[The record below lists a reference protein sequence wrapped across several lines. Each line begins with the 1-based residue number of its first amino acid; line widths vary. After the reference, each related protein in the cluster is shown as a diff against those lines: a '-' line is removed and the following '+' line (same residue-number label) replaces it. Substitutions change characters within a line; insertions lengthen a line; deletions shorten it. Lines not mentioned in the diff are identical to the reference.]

1 MTQERRSLILTGA
14 SRGIGHATVKR
25 FSDEGWQI
33 ITCSRDPVPEHC
45 KRDPNWT
52 THIPMDLGDP
62 ADVERFIAEAV
73 DILGDAP
80 LNALVNNAA
89 LSPKSDFQERLGCL
103 NGSLDDWREVFQL
116 NFFTP
121 LALARGFSIAL
132 ARAARAG
139 APDAPG
145 NGQEGNGQ
153 EGSGQNGDSPNGVAS
168 HAGKRVGAAIVN
180 ITSIAG
186 HAIHPFAG
194 SAYSTS
200 KAALSALTRE
210 MAVEFAELGV
220 RVNAV
225 APGEIETE
233 MIGEEYEP
241 LISRIPMH
249 RMGTPEEVASTV
261 FQLCNPD
268 FGYVT
273 GTEVFVTGGQHLY

>member
-1 MTQERRSLILTGA
+1 MTPTKKNMILTGA

-33 ITCSRDPVPEHC
+33 ITCSRDNVPEAC

-52 THIPMDLGDP
+52 RHIPADLSD
-62 ADVERFIAEAV
+62 AKSVAAFTDEAREALE
-73 DILGDAP
+73 DRP
-80 LNALVNNAA
+80 LHGLINNAA
-89 LSPKSDFQERLGCL
+89 LSPKTDFNERLGCL
-103 NGSLDDWREVFQL
+103 NGSLDRWREVFEL

-121 LALARGFSIAL
+121 LALSRNFATAL
-132 ARAARAG
+132 GLG
-139 APDAPG
+139 AKDG
-145 NGQEGNGQ
+145 
-153 EGSGQNGDSPNGVAS
+153 
-168 HAGKRVGAAIVN
+168 GAAVVN

-186 HAIHPFAG
+186 HEIHPFAG
-194 SAYSTS
+194 SAYATS

-210 MAVEFAELGV
+210 MAVEFAALGV

-241 LISRIPMH
+241 LINRIPMH
-249 RMGTPEEVASTV
+249 RMGTPEEVASCV
-261 FQLCNPD
+261 FQLCSAD

-273 GTEVFVTGGQHLY
+273 GTEIFVTGGQHL